1 MEKIKERLV
10 KIMKFEKKNE
20 IVGKR
25 SENSWKEADY
35 WGDCDCAELWGGG
48 GVKDSKKYK
57 FKFMLK

>member
-20 IVGKR
+20 IVGKK
-25 SENSWKEADY
+25 SENSWKKADY
-35 WGDCDCAELWGGG
+35 WGNCDCAELWE